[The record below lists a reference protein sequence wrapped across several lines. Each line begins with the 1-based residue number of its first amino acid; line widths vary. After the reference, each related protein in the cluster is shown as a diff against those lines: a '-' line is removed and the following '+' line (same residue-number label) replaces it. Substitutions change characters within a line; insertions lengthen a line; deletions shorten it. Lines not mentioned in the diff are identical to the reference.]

1 MELSELLEIEAK
13 LTGPG
18 GPFEVVDGEVFG
30 HKMQVMKNRQ
40 PSLRAIV
47 EQSVAH
53 GAKEYIV
60 CEGRRISFEEHAKLV
75 ASVAKALSQEYGIG
89 KGDRVAILAAN
100 QPEWIIA
107 FWATVSLGAVAVAFN
122 GWWSQ
127 EEILYGLEDSDPKL
141 LVGDRKRLARLE
153 GVELSIPTVEIERD
167 FPRLE
172 AYAPEAALPTT
183 PIAEDDPAVIL
194 YTSGTTGRP
203 KGAVNT
209 HRNVCAFV
217 SLIFFHG
224 VRLMMTAA
232 ANGKQGDPNAPANCN
247 LYNAPLFHL
256 SGLYAGAVG
265 MLAGGIKTVWMT
277 GRFEPLKVLQLMQ
290 EEKVTAWA
298 PLGSMGHRVLSHPD
312 RDKFDLSSVRTL
324 GTGGAPTS
332 KAIQDE
338 LQQAFPTSKG
348 NFGIGYG
355 LSESTGSGT
364 MNFGEFLAES
374 PDSVGRAMP
383 TIAVEIRDAD
393 DKPLAVGQQGEI
405 CLRGPVIM
413 LEYWGRPEATAE
425 ALDGERWLRTG
436 DVGHLDERGF
446 LHINSRARDM
456 ILRDAENI
464 YPVEIE
470 QRIETHPQVAE
481 AAVFGV
487 DHPTLGQEV
496 KAVVVRHP
504 GAELVEETLAEHCRQ
519 GLAAYKV
526 PAHWE
531 LREEPLPRNAAGKVL
546 KQVLSGEVENAL
558 VEE

>member
-1 MELSELLEIEAK
+1 MELSALLEIEAK

-18 GPFEVVDGEVFG
+18 GPFEVVEAEVLG
-30 HKMQVMKNRQ
+30 HKMRVMKNRS
-40 PSLRAIV
+40 PSLRAMV

-60 CEGRRISFEEHAKLV
+60 CEGRRITFEEHGKLV
-75 ASVAKALSQEYGIG
+75 ASVAKALSEEYGIG

-100 QPEWIIA
+100 RPEWIIA
-107 FWATVSLGAVAVAFN
+107 FWATVSLGGVAVAFN

-127 EEILYGLEDSDPKL
+127 DEILYGLEDAEPKL

-153 GVELSIPTVEIERD
+153 GVDLSVPVVEMESD

-172 AYAPEAALPTT
+172 AYDPGAALPAT
-183 PIAEDDPAVIL
+183 PIAEEDPAVIL

-224 VRLMMTAA
+224 VRLMLVAA
-232 ANGKQGDPNAPANCN
+232 ANGKQPDPDAPENCN

-265 MLAGGIKTVWMT
+265 MLAGGVKTVWMT
-277 GRFEPLKVLQLMQ
+277 GRFEPVKVLQLMQ
-290 EEKVTAWA
+290 DEKVTAWA
-298 PLGSMGHRVLSHPD
+298 PLGSMGHRVSSHPD
-312 RDKFDLSSVRTL
+312 REKFDLSSVRTL
-324 GTGGAPTS
+324 GSGGAPTS
-332 KAIQDE
+332 KETQEE
-338 LQQAFPTSKG
+338 LQKAFPTSKG
-348 NFGIGYG
+348 NFGVGYG

-374 PDSVGRAMP
+374 PDSVGGAMP
-383 TIAVEIRDAD
+383 TVEVEIRDTD
-393 DKPLAVGQQGEI
+393 DNPVGVGEQGEI
-405 CLRGPVIM
+405 CLRGPVVM
-413 LEYWGRPEATAE
+413 LEYWRRPDATAE
-425 ALDGERWLRTG
+425 TIDEGRWLRTG
-436 DVGHLDERGF
+436 DIGHLDERGF
-446 LHINSRARDM
+446 LYINSRARDL

-464 YPVEIE
+464 YPVEVE
-470 QRIETHPQVAE
+470 QRIESHPQVAE

-496 KAVVVRHP
+496 KAVVVTQP
-504 GAELVEETLAEHCRQ
+504 GAELGEGALADHCREV
-519 GLAAYKV
+519 LAPYKV

-531 LREEPLPRNAAGKVL
+531 LREEPLPRNAAGKIL
-546 KQVLSGEVENAL
+546 KQVLSGETENAL